1 MSGRLSDKVAIITG
15 AARGIGKVAA
25 KLFAEEGAKVVIADI
40 DAVGGVQTAEEIQTI
55 GGRAIFQQTDLTD
68 AAQVEQLIQTTVE
81 AFGRL
86 DILYNNAA
94 LNHFAQIV
102 DTAEDDWDRVMTVNV
117 KSVFLCCKYAIPVMK
132 AGGGGAIVNTGSA
145 AALVGLRN
153 LAAYTASKRRSVA
166 AHA

>member
-25 KLFAEEGAKVVIADI
+25 KLFAEEGAKVVIADV

-55 GGRAIFQQTDLTD
+55 GGQAIFQQTDLTD
-68 AAQVEQLIQTTVE
+68 AAQVKQLIRTTVE

-94 LNHFAQIV
+94 LNHFARLLIPLKK
-102 DTAEDDWDRVMTVNV
+102 TGTV
-117 KSVFLCCKYAIPVMK
+117 
-132 AGGGGAIVNTGSA
+132 
-145 AALVGLRN
+145 
-153 LAAYTASKRRSVA
+153 
-166 AHA
+166 